1 MLKQSKPQNN
11 SSLEDM
17 KLLLSEWQS
26 NPDSCPA
33 SIALAKDLI
42 KAYSK

>member
-1 MLKQSKPQNN
+1 MPKQSKPQNN
-11 SSLEDM
+11 SNLEST

-26 NPDSCPA
+26 NPDPCPA
-33 SIALAKDLI
+33 SIALAQDLI